1 MSYDF
6 KKFKEEKD
14 KIISYLS
21 SEYRSIQTG
30 AATPQ
35 VLDLI
40 NVDAYGS
47 KMHISHIASINIESP
62 ANLLLS
68 PYDKTLLKDIEKAI
82 NEADLGLSVASDSE
96 GLRVY
101 FPKPTTESRQK
112 MIKIIKEKLE
122 ESRVKIR
129 GLREENKKE
138 IERGCKE
145 GEYGKD
151 EESKYLE
158 ELQNL
163 VNAANNEVENIYS
176 KKEKDILG
184 E

>member
-62 ANLLLS
+62 AN
-68 PYDKTLLKDIEKAI
+68 
-82 NEADLGLSVASDSE
+82 
-96 GLRVY
+96 
-101 FPKPTTESRQK
+101 Q
-112 MIKIIKEKLE
+112 
-122 ESRVKIR
+122 
-129 GLREENKKE
+129 
-138 IERGCKE
+138 
-145 GEYGKD
+145 
-151 EESKYLE
+151 
-158 ELQNL
+158 
-163 VNAANNEVENIYS
+163 
-176 KKEKDILG
+176 
-184 E
+184 